1 MTWQKLGSELPLTD
15 NPITK
20 RVGRTLLRWW
30 GWRLEGHFPNR
41 SKMVVAVLP
50 HSSNIDFLLTVAVLW
65 GMGLKAS
72 FMAKHTLFKFPFGGF
87 FRSLG
92 GVPVDRRSAQGMVG
106 QMASEFERRKQLV
119 LGIAPEGTRSNSGD
133 LKAGFARIAE
143 AASVPVLPTIIN
155 YKQKTIRFGELINDV
170 SDVSSVIEQVKVEA
184 LTGMRR
190 RAIPSQ

>member
-1 MTWQKLGSELPLTD
+1 MTWQQLGSEVPTTD

-20 RVGRTLLRWW
+20 RLGRTLLHWW
-30 GWRLEGHFPNR
+30 GWRLEGHFPNH

-50 HSSNIDFLLTVAVLW
+50 HSSNIDFFLAIAVLW
-65 GMGLKAS
+65 GMGLKAT
-72 FMAKHTLFKFPFGGF
+72 FMAKHTLFRFPFGGL

-92 GVPVDRRSAQGMVG
+92 GVPVDRRSARGMVG
-106 QMASEFERRKQLV
+106 QMASEFKRRKQLV

-170 SDVSSVIEQVKVEA
+170 SDVSAVIEQVKVEA

-190 RAIPSQ
+190 KALPN

>member
-1 MTWQKLGSELPLTD
+1 MTWQQLGSDLPTTN

-20 RVGRTLLRWW
+20 RIGRALLSWW

-50 HSSNIDFLLTVAVLW
+50 HSSNIDFFLTIAVLW

-72 FMAKHTLFKFPFGGF
+72 FMAKHTLFRFPFGSL

-92 GVPVDRRSAQGMVG
+92 GVPVDRRSATGMVG
-106 QMASEFERRKQLV
+106 QMASEFECRTKLV
-119 LGIAPEGTRSNSGD
+119 LGIAPEGTRSSSGD

-155 YKQKTIRFGELINDV
+155 YKQKTIRFAELINEV

-190 RAIPSQ
+190 KALPIR

>member
-1 MTWQKLGSELPLTD
+1 MTWQKLGSELPTTN

-20 RVGRTLLRWW
+20 RIGRILLRWW
-30 GWRLEGHFPNR
+30 GWRLEGHFPNH

-50 HSSNIDFLLTVAVLW
+50 HSSNIDFFLAIAVLW
-65 GMGLKAS
+65 GMGLKAT
-72 FMAKHTLFKFPFGGF
+72 FMAKHTLFRFPFGGL

-106 QMASEFERRKQLV
+106 QMTSEFEHRKQLV
-119 LGIAPEGTRSNSGD
+119 LGIAPEGTRSSSGD

-190 RAIPSQ
+190 KALPN

>member
-1 MTWQKLGSELPLTD
+1 MTWQQLGSELPTTN

-20 RVGRTLLRWW
+20 RIGRTLLRWW

-50 HSSNIDFLLTVAVLW
+50 HSSNVDFFLAIAVLW
-65 GMGLKAS
+65 GMGLKAT
-72 FMAKHTLFKFPFGGF
+72 FMAKHTLFRFPFGGL

-106 QMASEFERRKQLV
+106 QMASEFARRKQLV
-119 LGIAPEGTRSNSGD
+119 LGIAPEGTRSSSSD

-155 YKQKTIRFGELINDV
+155 YKQRTIRFGELINDV

-190 RAIPSQ
+190 RALSN